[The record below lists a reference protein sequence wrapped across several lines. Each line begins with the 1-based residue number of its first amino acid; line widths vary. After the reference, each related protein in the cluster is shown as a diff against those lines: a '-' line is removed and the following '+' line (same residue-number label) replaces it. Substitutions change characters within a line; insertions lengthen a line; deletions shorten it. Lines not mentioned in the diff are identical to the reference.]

1 MEIISGARGTGK
13 TTKLLEMAAKD
24 PNSVIVCRSPERL
37 KEKAYSLGIIGLD
50 FIDYKQYLTGI
61 LNGSFG
67 SSVYIDEPL
76 NMLKS
81 VIGEVKGITL
91 TTEG

>member
-13 TTKLLEMAAKD
+13 TTKLLEMASKD
-24 PNSVIVCRSPERL
+24 NNSIIVCRNPERL
-37 KEKAYSLGIIGLD
+37 KEKAYSLGIVGLD
-50 FIDYKQYLTGI
+50 FINYKEYLSGI
-61 LNGSFG
+61 SNGSFG

-81 VIGEVKGITL
+81 VIGEIKGITL
-91 TTEG
+91 TTEV